1 MRRLFS
7 LPLVLAIS
15 ILPAMGQ
22 PPTVQGNDDK
32 GRVNLPKQ
40 GLVVPNVVETVY
52 KEAIDVLY
60 KAGFNTTANG
70 PQSLSKKIK
79 LKVIKQTPAA
89 GSRAPKD
96 TMVVVDL
103 Q

>member
-1 MRRLFS
+1 MRRMFS
-7 LPLVLAIS
+7 LPLVLALS

-22 PPTVQGNDDK
+22 PPTLQGNDDK

-40 GLVVPNVVETVY
+40 GLVVPNVVGTVY
-52 KEAIDVLY
+52 KEAIDVLH

-70 PQSLSKKIK
+70 PQTLGQKVKM
-79 LKVIKQTPAA
+79 KVIKQTPAA
-89 GSRAPKD
+89 GVRAPKD

-103 Q
+103 K